1 MEASDSVSSLIAGMA
16 PLSLNTTVPFDIVI
30 EIGTLCAGLLQ
41 FRSLLNIALT
51 CHGVYEVLKPALGQK
66 IIVWDLT
73 TLKKAWKSAC
83 KGDTRAMMPQSWKQA
98 E

>member
-16 PLSLNTTVPFDIVI
+16 ALSLTTTVPFDIVI
-30 EIGTLCAGLLQ
+30 EIGTLCA
-41 FRSLLNIALT
+41 
-51 CHGVYEVLKPALGQK
+51 VYEVLKPALGQK

-83 KGDTRAMMPQSWKQA
+83 KKGDTRAMMPQSWKQA